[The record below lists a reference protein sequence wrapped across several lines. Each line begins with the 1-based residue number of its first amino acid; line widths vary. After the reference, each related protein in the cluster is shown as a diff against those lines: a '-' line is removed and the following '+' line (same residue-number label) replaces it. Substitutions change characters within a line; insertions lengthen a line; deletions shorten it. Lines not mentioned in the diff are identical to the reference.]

1 MNYLDILQDKEIIA
15 ILNQIDELKQDQPRY
30 FGLQHTLNTVEY
42 ANQLAHCFNL
52 DKHERE
58 LLLVASV
65 LHNIGH
71 LNGKNL
77 HAQTGA
83 EMAKTYL
90 KKHNFDV
97 KDINIIGN
105 AIRSHVGKKNDDFYN
120 SVSACLILADKMD
133 FGATNIKPDFMYLS
147 QEDKICKQISLV
159 EVIRVGNVIQLL
171 VGGKDVDWNSFVQ
184 TSIYSKMYSCF
195 ETVCKKFGYKFVVRK
210 KEVE

>member
-15 ILNQIDELKQDQPRY
+15 ILNQIDVLKQDLPRY
-30 FGLQHTLNTVEY
+30 FGMQHTLNTIEY
-42 ANQLAHCFNL
+42 ANQLAVCFDL
-52 DKHERE
+52 TKHERE
-58 LLLVASV
+58 LLLIACA

-90 KKHNFDV
+90 KKYNFST
-97 KDINIIGN
+97 KDINTVGS

-133 FGATNIKPDFMYLS
+133 FGATRIKPNFAPLS
-147 QEDKICKQISLV
+147 PEDKVCKQITLV
-159 EVIRVGNVIQLL
+159 EVVRVGEVVQLIL
-171 VGGKDVDWNSFVQ
+171 GGKNVDWKTFVQ
-184 TSIYSKMYSCF
+184 TTIYSKMYNCF
-195 ETVCKKFGYKFVVRK
+195 ETVCKKYGYKFVVK
-210 KEVE
+210 KKA